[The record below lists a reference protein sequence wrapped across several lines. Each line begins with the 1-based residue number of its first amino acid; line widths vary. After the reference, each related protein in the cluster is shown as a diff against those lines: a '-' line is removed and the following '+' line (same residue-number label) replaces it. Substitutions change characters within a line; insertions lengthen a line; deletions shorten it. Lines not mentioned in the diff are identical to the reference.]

1 MFAAVQH
8 AIDLYGYNV
17 AANASENAPGGVAP
31 VAQSPQKAGEKI
43 S

>member
-17 AANASENAPGGVAP
+17 AANASENAPGG
-31 VAQSPQKAGEKI
+31 SPP
-43 S
+43 